1 MDMCMYMLCVRVVGR
16 GGAGFAFWKPDSHR
30 DSRLREL
37 SINLLKELTLLQSF
51 LCAAAAMTIATVPA
65 VGPEAPIEACGGR
78 TLHVQIVSDTVVS
91 LCTHKTSRAADANA
105 PRIECDLFTA
115 VTAWLDWQRKF
126 AASAA

>member
-1 MDMCMYMLCVRVVGR
+1 
-16 GGAGFAFWKPDSHR
+16 
-30 DSRLREL
+30 
-37 SINLLKELTLLQSF
+37 LQSF